1 MSDQK
6 SIDNKKIAKL
16 RREYNT
22 RTLSVEEVE
31 SDPLDQFAIWF
42 QQALDT
48 EARDPNAMTLSTVSN
63 ENKPSSRIVLLK
75 GFDESGFQF
84 FTNYRSRKGIEL
96 AQNINAALCFYW
108 PVLERQIRIEGEVER
123 VSREESEN
131 YFRQRPRKSQLG
143 ALVSNQS
150 QPVDSRQKL
159 EQRFK
164 ELEKRFAGKEVPVPE
179 FWGGYKLEPHTVEFW
194 QGREGRLHDRVCY
207 KKENGKWTISR
218 LAP

>member
-6 SIDNKKIAKL
+6 SIDNKEIAKL

-31 SDPLDQFAIWF
+31 GDPLDQFSIWF
-42 QQALDT
+42 QKALET

-75 GFDESGFQF
+75 GFDKLGFRF

-96 AQNINAALCFYW
+96 AQNKNAALCFYW
-108 PVLERQIRIEGEVER
+108 PVLERQIRIEGEVEKIN
-123 VSREESEN
+123 REASES

-150 QPVDSRQKL
+150 QPVDSRQEL

-164 ELEKRFAGKEVPVPE
+164 ELEKRFADKEVPVPE
-179 FWGGYKLEPHTVEFW
+179 FWGGYKLDPHTVEFW
-194 QGREGRLHDRVCY
+194 QGREGRLHDRICY